1 MVVVKFGS
9 VRLTTK
15 GETARIGDG
24 VVAAM
29 EFQEVIRKRRMVRAF
44 EDTPLPRE
52 VVQRIL
58 DNAQRGPSAGFAQGF
73 EFLVFDGAQET
84 ARFWQFLESTE
95 RGSSHMDAA
104 VKAAP
109 LIIVPVAHAQAYVQR
124 YLEPDK
130 ARLGRTVAEDWPAP
144 YWFTDTAFAAML
156 ILLTAVDAGLG
167 GFYFSLGPT
176 NQAVP
181 PFRQAFGIPEQ
192 HSPIGAIA
200 LGYPAVDRSSPS
212 LGRGRRPPAQVMH
225 FGAW

>member
-1 MVVVKFGS
+1 
-9 VRLTTK
+9 
-15 GETARIGDG
+15 
-24 VVAAM
+24 M
-29 EFQEVIRKRRMVRAF
+29 EFQEVVRKRRMVRAF
-44 EDTPLPRE
+44 EDKPLPRE

-84 ARFWQFLESTE
+84 ARFWQFLEATE
-95 RGSSHMDAA
+95 RGSSHMDAG

-176 NQAVP
+176 KQAIP
-181 PFRQAFGIPEQ
+181 PFRQAFGIPEPY
-192 HSPIGAIA
+192 SPIGAIA
-200 LGYPAVDRSSPS
+200 LGYPAVDRAASS
-212 LGRGRRPPAQVMH
+212 LGRGRRPSTQVMH
-225 FGAW
+225 FGTW

>member
-1 MVVVKFGS
+1 VVKFGS
-9 VRLTTK
+9 GWLTTNN
-15 GETARIGDG
+15 EIARMGDG
-24 VVAAM
+24 VVTAM
-29 EFQEVIRKRRMVRAF
+29 EFQEVVRKRRMVRAF

-73 EFLVFDGAQET
+73 EFLVFDGTQET

-95 RGSSHMDAA
+95 RGISQMDAG

-130 ARLGRTVAEDWPAP
+130 AHLGRKVAEDWPAP

-167 GFYFSLGPT
+167 AFYFSLGPT
-176 NQAVP
+176 NQAIP
-181 PFRQAFGIPEQ
+181 PFRQAFGIPEPY
-192 HSPIGAIA
+192 SPIGAIA
-200 LGYPAVDRSSPS
+200 IGYPAVDRASPS
-212 LGRGRRPPAQVMH
+212 LGRGRRPPTQVMH
-225 FGAW
+225 FGTW